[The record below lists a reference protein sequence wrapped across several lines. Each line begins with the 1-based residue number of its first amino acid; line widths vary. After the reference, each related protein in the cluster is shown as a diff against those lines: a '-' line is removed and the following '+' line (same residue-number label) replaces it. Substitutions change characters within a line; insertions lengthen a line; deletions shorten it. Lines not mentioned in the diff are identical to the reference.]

1 MGIDLSIRFY
11 LVNKM
16 ITLEQQ
22 FIITIQLMLAAILS
36 MIIGIDRERHN
47 KPAGLRTHMLTGVGA
62 CLFTALS
69 MQAFPDGDP
78 TRVASNIV
86 TGIGFLGAGT
96 IIVRNN
102 EPRSL
107 TTAASI
113 WSTAAIG
120 MSVGTSA
127 WFLAITGTILIWFI
141 LVIIHRVE
149 EKQFNRPEEKADTPE
164 A

>member
-1 MGIDLSIRFY
+1 MMS
-11 LVNKM
+11 
-16 ITLEQQ
+16 LEQQ
-22 FIITIQLMLAAILS
+22 LIIILQIILAAILS
-36 MIIGIDRERHN
+36 MIIGIDRERQN

-69 MQAFPDGDP
+69 MAAFPSGDP
-78 TRVASNIV
+78 TRVASNVV

-96 IIVRNN
+96 IIIRND

-120 MSVGTSA
+120 MAVGTSA
-127 WFLAITGTILIWFI
+127 WLLAIAGTVIIWFI
-141 LVIIHRVE
+141 LVIIHRIEQSRFPNE
-149 EKQFNRPEEKADTPE
+149 EKIEPTTSP
-164 A
+164 